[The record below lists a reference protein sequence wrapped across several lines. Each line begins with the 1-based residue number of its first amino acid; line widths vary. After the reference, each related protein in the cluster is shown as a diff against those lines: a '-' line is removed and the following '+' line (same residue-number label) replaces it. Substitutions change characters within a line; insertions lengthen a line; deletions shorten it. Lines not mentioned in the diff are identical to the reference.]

1 MTAPQGCQYSD
12 CRQDAMRGK
21 PYCESHNNPFTRI
34 AEQNHAL
41 SVLLNPNN
49 PDWQRREALLKAFP
63 NARLP
68 PAEINR

>member
-1 MTAPQGCQYSD
+1 
-12 CRQDAMRGK
+12 MRGE

-41 SVLLNPNN
+41 AVLLNPHN
-49 PDWQRREALLKAFP
+49 PEWQRREALLKAFP